1 VSEEA
6 LKGRRMWNYGTVAF
20 RGLLPLSSKDD
31 GEDMKW
37 ATTVA
42 TFDISASDYLARL
55 IFHRS

>member
-42 TFDISASDYLARL
+42 TFDISASDILL
-55 IFHRS
+55 D